1 MSHKYIGRPDAVVS
15 GIVIKPDLVFKDPTK
30 TGGTIVITRLFHG
43 FSIDANSNLIYSTTF
58 DNTITLQDQYGADIY
73 EDFDMGTNEYEYSLD
88 EDGNLIVT
96 YNY

>member
-1 MSHKYIGRPDAVVS
+1 MSRFIGRPDAIVS
-15 GIVIKPDLVFKDPTK
+15 GTIIRPDLIYQDPTN
-30 TGGTIVITRLFHG
+30 TGGVIVVAKLFHG
-43 FSIDANSNLIYSTTF
+43 FSIDENSNLIYSTTY
-58 DNTITLQDQYGADIY
+58 DDTITLQDQYGADIY